1 VSDNKPVKK
10 RSWIQYLLY
19 ILAALVVI
27 GLAGFVLYRLHLQ
40 SELRARLD
48 AIRAAGYPVTF
59 QELNQWYALPEG
71 GENAANTLLRAFG
84 YYRQW
89 DNASLGE
96 LPLLGR
102 KDLPGRTEK
111 MDEET
116 RTLIAQYLA
125 ENDRALELLHE
136 GAAIKHCRYP
146 VDFTA
151 GYAISMS
158 HLGDIRTGEKLLQ
171 LEAALSAESGSGELA
186 GRSITSMFALARSL
200 SNEPLVLSVLIRCA
214 VQASAVSALEY
225 TLNRIELSDETL
237 AELAVTID
245 SAEDVSGVNCAL
257 VGERCFGI
265 DIFRNP
271 SAQKLGIF
279 APEVPVAPVV
289 VVYQLTGLCDKDAI
303 TYLDVTK
310 EYIEA
315 GQLPLHQRR
324 KAMKAASRKLD
335 GLSKIHL
342 LLRRLGTTVGST
354 VTMLDVRTIAK
365 LRTARTAVAIE
376 RYRLSN
382 GRLPETLAELVPA
395 YLDAVPK
402 DPFDGQDIRY
412 IKRGVGFVVYSIGE
426 DESDDGGVEKQ
437 RRRRGTSRAPCD
449 ITFIIER

>member
-1 VSDNKPVKK
+1 MSDNKPVKK
-10 RSWIQYLLY
+10 RSWIQYFLY

-59 QELNQWYALPEG
+59 EELDQWYALPEG
-71 GENAANTLLRAFG
+71 GENAANTLLQAFG
-84 YYRQW
+84 YYQT
-89 DNASLGE
+89 SLNE

-102 KDLPGRTEK
+102 KDLPGRTGK

-136 GAAIKHCRYP
+136 GAAIEHCRYH

-151 GYAISMS
+151 GNAISMS
-158 HLGDIRTGEKLLQ
+158 HLGDIRTGGKLLQ

-200 SNEPLVLSVLIRCA
+200 SNEPLVISVLIRCA

-225 TLNRIELSDETL
+225 TLNRIELSDEML

-257 VGERCFGI
+257 AGERCFGI

-271 SAQKLGIF
+271 SAQNLGIF
-279 APEVPVAPVV
+279 APTVPAAPVV
-289 VVYQLTGLCDKDAI
+289 VLYQLSGLCDKDAI
-303 TYLDVTK
+303 MYLDVMK

-324 KAMKAASRKLD
+324 KALKAASDKLD
-335 GLSKIHL
+335 GLSKIHV
-342 LLRRLGTTVGST
+342 LLRGAVGSR
-354 VTMLDVRTIAK
+354 VTMLDVRAIAQ
-365 LRTARTAVAIE
+365 LRTAQTAVAIE

-402 DPFDGQDIRY
+402 DPFDGRDIRY
-412 IKRGVGFVVYSIGE
+412 IKRDAGFVVYSIGE

-437 RRRRGTSRAPCD
+437 RRRRGRGRAPCD